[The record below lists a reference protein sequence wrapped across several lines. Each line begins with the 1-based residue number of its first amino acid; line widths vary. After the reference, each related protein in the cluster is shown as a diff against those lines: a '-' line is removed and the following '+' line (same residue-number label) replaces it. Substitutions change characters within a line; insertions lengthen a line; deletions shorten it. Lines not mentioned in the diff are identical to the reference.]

1 MIPEIRWIEN
11 DLKIEQLAIKM
22 KILRKEYLE
31 KNPNATNLQIENYI
45 NKKLKKESDSIL
57 FEQFDIIN
65 SAL

>member
-1 MIPEIRWIEN
+1 MIPEIRWVEN
-11 DLKIEQLAIKM
+11 DLKIEQLAVKM

-65 SAL
+65 SAI